1 MRMIIRNRNGV
12 RAEAILL
19 AAGRD
24 RMRVAIDSEPDT
36 TELHLFDGEWYTD
49 EGSAIE
55 FEAIFPVDGM
65 DVSRFCADVHPR
77 AMAAG
82 ATIVW
87 D

>member
-1 MRMIIRNRNGV
+1 
-12 RAEAILL
+12 
-19 AAGRD
+19 
-24 RMRVAIDSEPDT
+24 MRVAIDLETDT

-49 EGSAIE
+49 EGTAIE
-55 FEAIFPVDGM
+55 IEAIFAVDGM

-82 ATIVW
+82 AAFVW